1 MKKFYDVYTGYQL
14 MSSSGM
20 EVHLYKNADMEEIE
34 THMHDFYEVYCL
46 LDGEACF

>member
-34 THMHDFYEVYCL
+34 RRIKYDSS
-46 LDGEACF
+46 GSQ